1 MLFSVSKPDIFSY
14 DLPLK
19 EPLPCFY
26 YDLALYCDCLKQVI
40 TAPMPPYLRELSER
54 VDAYASQAKKCKPKE
69 FPEPYRVYLVDYRL
83 NFLFACL
90 DETGKIATYFSRYG
104 KRAHDLTDA
113 YYGDGSL
120 IGDVFPGG
128 TYDLQEMLNFTL
140 HYGFLPVEELA
151 APAALVYDND
161 QLVERRI
168 LSQYQLCLL
177 MEKFRSKN
185 LVDWKRLIRD
195 AKDYCPC

>member
-1 MLFSVSKPDIFSY
+1 MSKIKISDYF
-14 DLPLK
+14 LPLK
-19 EPLPCFY
+19 EPLPCFH

-40 TAPMPPYLRELSER
+40 AAPMPLYLRELSER
-54 VDAYASQAKKCKPKE
+54 VDAYAAQVKKCKPKV

-83 NFLFACL
+83 NFLFAAL
-90 DETGKIATYFSRYG
+90 DETGKIATYFSKYG
-104 KRAHDLTDA
+104 KSAHKLTDA

-120 IGDVFPGG
+120 IGGFLPGG
-128 TYDLQEMLNFTL
+128 TYDLPEMLNFTL
-140 HYGFLPVEELA
+140 NYGFLPVEELA

-177 MEKFRSKN
+177 LEKFRSKN
-185 LVDWKRLIRD
+185 LVDWKRLIQD
-195 AKDYCPC
+195 AKDYYPG